1 MVWMVEMPPK
11 RLPRSIL
18 EVNMKKKKRV
28 SLRSYIAKENKI
40 KEDHTNKTVYEWYN
54 LRPLLG
60 NFNWAMMA
68 VMLGA
73 REAGKS
79 YSVTDFFVTCFMK
92 NHNPFYWIRLSDAS
106 CRKLLK
112 NNAELLIDPD
122 IRRRYN
128 LDLITKGSRVYRVLK
143 RGKKG
148 KNGELGQVIEKE
160 LMATV
165 LSAATYYN
173 EKGAGYFD
181 KDMLKNHPNWW
192 YNIACDE
199 FEREANEKNNFDV
212 TYSLVNQLENLIRS
226 TKEHVRIF
234 FIGNTL
240 EESSDLLASIDFI
253 PEQYGVYKLKKK
265 RIVVEYIQPT
275 EAYLQRRKGT
285 VADILMPQAST
296 FTNKINTD
304 TTLIDKRALVKPMYI
319 IKFTKSQTDWF
330 TMWSGQVITRWTGQT
345 NLPIWAMR
353 PYIDAVFTQ
362 EIQKNVIDMF
372 DSRSMKFHDL
382 ITFKFFQKQLSLL
395 KPRK

>member
-1 MVWMVEMPPK
+1 
-11 RLPRSIL
+11 
-18 EVNMKKKKRV
+18 MKKKITVRK
-28 SLRSYIAKENKI
+28 LLNKKE
-40 KEDHTNKTVYEWYN
+40 KEIVEHENKTVYEWYN

-60 NFNWAMMA
+60 HFNWAMMA

-79 YSVTDFFVTCFMK
+79 YSVTDFFVTKFME
-92 NHNPFYWIRLSDAS
+92 NQNPFYWIRLSESSA
-106 CRKLLK
+106 RKLLQ
-112 NNAELLIDPD
+112 NNAEKLIDPD

-128 LDLITKGSRVYRVLK
+128 LDLITKGNRVYRVLK

-148 KNGELGQVIEKE
+148 KNGEIGRPIEKV

-173 EKGAGYFD
+173 DKGSGYFD

-199 FEREANEKNNFDV
+199 FEREANEKNNFDI

-240 EESSDLLASIDFI
+240 EESSDLLASIGFI
-253 PEQYGVYKLKKK
+253 PEEYGTYKLKKK

-275 EAYLQRRKGT
+275 EAYVQRRKGT

-296 FTNKINTD
+296 FTNKIKTD
-304 TTLIDKRALVKPMYI
+304 TALIDKRQLSKPLYL
-319 IKFTKSQTDWF
+319 IKFSKSETDWF
-330 TMWSGQVITRWTGQT
+330 VVWDGQVITRWTGQQ
-345 NLPIWAMR
+345 NLSVWAMR
-353 PYIDAVFTQ
+353 PYIDAVFSAETQ
-362 EIQKNVIDMF
+362 KAVIEMF
-372 DSRSMKFHDL
+372 DGRSFKFHDL
-382 ITFKFFQKQLSLL
+382 ITFKFFQKQLELL